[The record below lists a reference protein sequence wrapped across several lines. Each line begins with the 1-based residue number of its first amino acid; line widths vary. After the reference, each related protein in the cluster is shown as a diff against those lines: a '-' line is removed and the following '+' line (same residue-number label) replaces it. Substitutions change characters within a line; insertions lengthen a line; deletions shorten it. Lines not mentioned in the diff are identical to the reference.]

1 MRRVRP
7 LAEKYFI
14 FKIEEE
20 DGKPTV
26 GELVTD
32 GTVIRRQDKLA
43 STTLETYAALAQ
55 GAIEIL
61 EEVRSTLPRGIDV
74 YNKLTREIEGLERS
88 RDYMKNE
95 AELAQREGR
104 KLPD

>member
-1 MRRVRP
+1 MS
-7 LAEKYFI
+7 AKYFI

-43 STTLETYAALAQ
+43 STTLHTYAALAQ

-61 EEVRSTLPRGIDV
+61 QDALLVVPFDSAAYVKISAEID
-74 YNKLTREIEGLERS
+74 GLERS
-88 RDYMKNE
+88 KVYMQNQ
-95 AELAQREGR
+95 AELAEREGR

>member
-1 MRRVRP
+1 M
-7 LAEKYFI
+7 AEKYFI
-14 FKIEEE
+14 FKIKEE
-20 DGKPTV
+20 DGKSDV

-61 EEVRSTLPRGIDV
+61 EEAVDLVPHDSAAYHRIH
-74 YNKLTREIEGLERS
+74 REIEGLERS

-95 AELAQREGR
+95 AEKARSEAR